1 MNLLS
6 IRRTPTVL
14 LSAVCIIA
22 ALAQPAGANP
32 VHIAALENADHRASV
47 NFPKI
52 LKEADINLYEEIFTV
67 QESGDLNR
75 ADKLI
80 AKLDDKILVGHVL
93 AQRFLHPTKYR
104 SQYKELKDWL
114 AKYGDHPQA
123 RRLYKLATRR
133 KPRNWRAPKRPT
145 LGSLYGNDVARSR
158 YTIPR
163 KKLSRAKRRVAN
175 KIKRQL
181 RWWTRKGWTKAIK
194 KSLNS
199 KQTKSLLSLAEYDQ
213 AQARL
218 GASYFAAGRDEWAYA
233 RASKAAKRSGRYLPE
248 AHWTAGLSSW
258 RMGKHDVAAYHFE
271 AVADA
276 GSSSSWLLTA
286 AAFWAARTNLVNR
299 KPEKVSKYLKV
310 AAAHPRTFYGLLAR
324 RILGVNTTY
333 NWAAPNLESSAMK
346 ALAASKAG
354 KRALA
359 LVQAG
364 EFRRSEREL
373 RYLAVRAHKDL
384 AQGILAFA
392 SRTAMPA
399 LAVRLDKMMFPN
411 GGDFDGAAYP
421 IPPWQPKKGFRV
433 DRALIYALIRQ
444 ESGFNPRAKSW
455 AGARGLMQ
463 LMPRTASFVARDR
476 RLRWGKRRTLFKP
489 EYNLELGQKYI
500 EILLKEKHINGDL
513 FMLAAAWNGGPGNLS
528 KWRRKT
534 NHMNDPLFFIES
546 IPSRETRIFI
556 ERVLANL
563 WIYRNRL
570 GQPTPSMDAIAAG
583 KWPVYHA
590 LGQGPIRV
598 AERGSTGSDSSGDNN
613 GKQQ

>member
-1 MNLLS
+1 ML
-6 IRRTPTVL
+6 RTPHVFL
-14 LSAVCIIA
+14 SSLLLAFSAPLSAIA
-22 ALAQPAGANP
+22 ADDSR
-32 VHIAALENADHRASV
+32 AAAKSIHVASLGKIDPRQHV
-47 NFPKI
+47 DFPKV
-52 LKEADINLYEEIFTV
+52 LKKDDIDRYEEIFAV
-67 QESGDLNR
+67 QESGQWKR
-75 ADKLI
+75 ADQLI
-80 AKLDDKILVGHVL
+80 AKLDNKILLGHVM

-104 SQYKELKDWL
+104 SQYKELKKWL
-114 AKYGDHPQA
+114 AQYGDHPQA
-123 RRLYKLATRR
+123 RRLYKLAMRR

-145 LGSLYGNDVARSR
+145 LGSLYGNDIASKRL
-158 YTIPR
+158 TIPR
-163 KKLSRAKRRVAN
+163 KKLSRSKRRLAR

-181 RWWTRKGWTKAIK
+181 RWWTRKGWTKAVK
-194 KSLNS
+194 RSLNS
-199 KQTKSLLSLAEYDQ
+199 KQTKSLMSQAEYDQ

-218 GASYFAAGRDEWAYA
+218 GKSYFLAGRDEWAYV
-233 RASKAAKRSGRYLPE
+233 RASKAAKRSGRYIPE
-248 AHWTAGLSSW
+248 AHWTAGLAAW
-258 RMGKHDVAAYHFE
+258 RMRKFDVAAGHFE
-271 AVADA
+271 AVADV
-276 GSSSSWLLTA
+276 GLSSPWMLTA

-299 KPEKVSKYLKV
+299 KPEKVSKYLRV

-324 RILGVNTTY
+324 HILGMNTKY
-333 NWAAPNLESSAMK
+333 DWAVPKLESSAMQ
-346 ALAASKAG
+346 ALAGSKAG

-364 EFRRSEREL
+364 EYRRSEREL
-373 RYLAVRAHKDL
+373 RYLAVHADKDL

-411 GGDFDGAAYP
+411 GGGFDGAAYP
-421 IPPWQPKKGFRV
+421 IPPWQPKMGFRV

-476 RLRWGKRRTLFKP
+476 RLRWGKRRYLFKP

-500 EILLKEKHINGDL
+500 EILLKDPKINGDL
-513 FMLAAAWNGGPGNLS
+513 FLLAAAWNGGPGNLN
-528 KWRRKT
+528 KWRRTT

-546 IPSRETRIFI
+546 IPARETRIFI
-556 ERVLANL
+556 ERVLTNL

-583 KWPVYHA
+583 KWPVYTA
-590 LGQGPIRV
+590 LGQGPVQV
-598 AERGSTGSDSSGDNN
+598 AEHD
-613 GKQQ
+613 KQKRQ